1 MSDNMPDFDKMSQD
15 EIMAWMETLAKRQGA
30 SEGFTTTA
38 DMDIAEV
45 DPNTAVIDEAEG
57 GYVPYGQERTQP
69 VNTQPAAPAP
79 AKPAAVT
86 PPPAPPAAAAPPAQP
101 PAPQVRPLTPT
112 AAQPRPSMPS
122 ESAPPARPVAPPVQ
136 QPPQPIRTQTP
147 PPAPVQPRP
156 AAQPPQP
163 PPQPV
168 RAQTPLPAPIQQQP
182 PTPPSAQPSA
192 PPEAP
197 AAQPPVDEGALAWL
211 ESLAAD
217 QGDEL
222 FNLDLS
228 DLPSTESAASP
239 AASVNPMTWLEDLAR
254 SQVAEPSLEQLG
266 ASDDDEEES
275 EKIDPYAQG
284 VNPIEWLETL
294 AKRQGA
300 KEEELT
306 TRASMNIPAPPET
319 EVEDDDYQPFSFD
332 TPPTRRPPEP
342 AAAENPAD
350 WLNSLAGSE
359 GYNEEGV
366 LATQMPEASAED
378 EPVSDAMSMPAIEDA
393 IQQGT
398 VTREQMQFFLEQQA
412 DQLADAPEEY
422 YEEVEEDGPLAPA
435 ELPDWL
441 SELKPPAPQA
451 AAEVTQPIDALFEAP
466 PVAEMPDWLR
476 QDLLGESATSPD
488 IESIFQP
495 EEDSQIIEPVSAA
508 TAQPTAETYEIEVD
522 TSDPWVE
529 AFDEEYA
536 QGGMADI
543 DAVPAWYE
551 QNLNDPARIA
561 AVEGQTAEPEAA
573 NALEEA
579 ALPEENALSA
589 GQPEAVPSW
598 VAGFEPVEEQETTSA
613 NVFEEMPD
621 WLREVEASVAPED
634 VPDWLVETIGEPEE
648 ESIFFEPVQEVV
660 VEPPKPAPVVPPPP
674 RPTPVAAAP
683 APKPAPAPAPAAARA
698 VATGEAAAVIERA
711 RDKEQSG
718 DLEGALAEY
727 EAMIRGNSSLD
738 AVVEELT
745 LLVKSYK
752 TTPAVYRVLGDGLM
766 RQGKLQAA
774 LNTYREALNQL

>member
-1 MSDNMPDFDKMSQD
+1 
-15 EIMAWMETLAKRQGA
+15 
-30 SEGFTTTA
+30 
-38 DMDIAEV
+38 
-45 DPNTAVIDEAEG
+45 
-57 GYVPYGQERTQP
+57 
-69 VNTQPAAPAP
+69 
-79 AKPAAVT
+79 
-86 PPPAPPAAAAPPAQP
+86 
-101 PAPQVRPLTPT
+101 
-112 AAQPRPSMPS
+112 
-122 ESAPPARPVAPPVQ
+122 
-136 QPPQPIRTQTP
+136 
-147 PPAPVQPRP
+147 
-156 AAQPPQP
+156 
-163 PPQPV
+163 
-168 RAQTPLPAPIQQQP
+168 
-182 PTPPSAQPSA
+182 
-192 PPEAP
+192 
-197 AAQPPVDEGALAWL
+197 
-211 ESLAAD
+211 
-217 QGDEL
+217 
-222 FNLDLS
+222 
-228 DLPSTESAASP
+228 
-239 AASVNPMTWLEDLAR
+239 MTR
-254 SQVAEPSLEQLG
+254 KKN
-266 ASDDDEEES
+266 S

-319 EVEDDDYQPFSFD
+319 EVEGDDYEPFSFD
-332 TPPTRRPPEP
+332 TPPARRPPEP

-350 WLNSLAGSE
+350 WLNSLAGAE
-359 GYNEEGV
+359 GYSEEGV
-366 LATQMPEASAED
+366 LATQMPEASD
-378 EPVSDAMSMPAIEDA
+378 EEAPVSDTMSMPAIEDA

-412 DQLADAPEEY
+412 DQLAEAPEEY
-422 YEEVEEDGPLAPA
+422 YEEVEDDGPLAPA

-451 AAEVTQPIDALFEAP
+451 APEATQPIDALFEAP

-476 QDLLGESATSPD
+476 QDLLGDSDVSPD

-495 EEDSQIIEPVSAA
+495 EEDSQIIEATPAMSAA
-508 TAQPTAETYEIEVD
+508 PAAKPYEIEVD

-551 QNLNDPARIA
+551 QNLSDPARIA
-561 AVEGQTAEPEAA
+561 AVEGQTAEAEAA
-573 NALEEA
+573 NELEAA

-598 VAGFEPVEEQETTSA
+598 VAGFEPVEEQETASA

-634 VPDWLVETIGEPEE
+634 VPDWLVETIGEPEVDPL
-648 ESIFFEPVQEVV
+648 IFEPMQQVI
-660 VEPPKPAPVVPPPP
+660 VEPPKPAPVAPPPP
-674 RPTPVAAAP
+674 RPI
-683 APKPAPAPAPAAARA
+683 PAPAPAAKPAPTPAPAPAARA

-727 EAMIRGNSSLD
+727 ESMIRANSSLD
-738 AVVEELT
+738 VVVEELT